1 MLIIFV
7 VVIILSKKKKTNE
20 QGSSR
25 ICSMGKVTASMFLYT
40 VYHPKAHY
48 FLCPVSGTPVN
59 ALSFHGKLDE

>member
-1 MLIIFV
+1 
-7 VVIILSKKKKTNE
+7 
-20 QGSSR
+20 
-25 ICSMGKVTASMFLYT
+25 MGKVTASMFLYT